1 MSAGSDKVF
10 GVQRHDATR
19 AGLHYDLRL
28 ERDGMLKSW
37 SIPKGMP
44 TNKRHLAIAT
54 PDHKI
59 SWLKFE
65 GNIPEGSYG
74 AGNVKLD
81 SKSTYKTVSY
91 KPKKWVFYVNAG
103 KYQGKYTLVYW
114 KDNKWLISRNKDQ
127 SMAAENTEVLNAEW
141 FTWYSGQY
149 VLVRN
154 VYRIYNR
161 SVTGEEIVFPEE
173 YSLLDDAVEELVNL
187 IEYDPSIF
195 EMGVYKIQSGID
207 PKVSLEVKYK
217 HQEFSGD
224 NPEAVKMADEKSYD
238 RWNRD
243 YLIDEPDDFL
253 IGATDY
259 GDIVSEVFTEA
270 SEDEWIVCQ
279 NCDQKY
285 DVFCP
290 QCGQPTCN
298 THFRSQFNS
307 CQDCF
312 KYLSQFMSETNKK
325 LYFMDP
331 KRRLRKLV
339 KDIDLDPE
347 TASKR
352 ISFNAD
358 NDDEKIYSYDE
369 MKAVFDKASNSV
381 TRTSRAKYHISQF
394 WLDVRPTILYKL
406 DRTAPRYSKREM
418 EIVRRGLERYTR

>member
-54 PDHKI
+54 PDHKM

-65 GNIPEGSYG
+65 GDIPEGDYG

-91 KPKKWVFYVNAG
+91 KPKKWVFYVNSG
-103 KYQGKYTLVYW
+103 KYQGKYTLVHW

-127 SMAAENTEVLNAEW
+127 SMAAENTQILNAEW

-149 VLVRN
+149 VLVRS

-161 SVTGEEIVFPEE
+161 SVSGEEIVLPEE

-187 IEYDPSIF
+187 VEYDPSVF
-195 EMGVYKIQSGID
+195 EMGVYQIQSGMA

-224 NPEAVKMADEKSYD
+224 NPAAVKLADEKSYE

-253 IGATDY
+253 IGATDI
-259 GDIVSEVFTEA
+259 GDIVTGVFAEA
-270 SEDEWIVCQ
+270 AEDDWIVCQ
-279 NCDQKY
+279 NCDESY

-298 THFRSQFNS
+298 THFHSQFNS

-325 LYFMDP
+325 VHFMDP
-331 KRRLRKLV
+331 KRRLRKLM

-352 ISFNAD
+352 ISFNAG
-358 NDDEKIYSYDE
+358 E
-369 MKAVFDKASNSV
+369 
-381 TRTSRAKYHISQF
+381 
-394 WLDVRPTILYKL
+394 
-406 DRTAPRYSKREM
+406 
-418 EIVRRGLERYTR
+418 